1 MTEYWVGNMQIRN
14 SWIAGNIALPPA
26 APLGSRA
33 MAYKIQYYRRAHV
46 YAEVFWDDD
55 LPDTREVA
63 QGGLKRNQA
72 DFAIIIDLDQNA
84 RIVETLRHH
93 A

>member
-1 MTEYWVGNMQIRN
+1 
-14 SWIAGNIALPPA
+14 
-26 APLGSRA
+26 
-33 MAYKIQYYRRAHV
+33 MAYKIQYYRQAHF

-55 LPDTREVA
+55 LLDTREVA
-63 QGGLKRNQA
+63 QSGLKRNQA
-72 DFAIIIDLDQNA
+72 DFAMIIDLDQDA

>member
-1 MTEYWVGNMQIRN
+1 
-14 SWIAGNIALPPA
+14 
-26 APLGSRA
+26 
-33 MAYKIQYYRRAHV
+33 MAYKIQYFQKGHF

-63 QGGLKRNQA
+63 LRGLKRNQA
-72 DFAIIIDLDQNA
+72 EFAMIIDLDMDA
-84 RIVETLRHH
+84 KIVETIRPH